1 MYLILNKLCP
11 LKCQHSV
18 AGRMLECFA
27 VTKGTGIRV
36 AENMCLTLPQH
47 PEGAQGPSLTT
58 SKPAVI
64 SVTVYLYLSQGQMG
78 LG

>member
-1 MYLILNKLCP
+1 M
-11 LKCQHSV
+11 
-18 AGRMLECFA
+18 
-27 VTKGTGIRV
+27 TKGTGIRV